1 MIYLSSYNL
10 AFIKIPKNAS
20 TAVSKILLESDLT
33 TDSDVITY
41 TTYKNNFLTRN
52 CSTDPSLAHITMS
65 EAVNLGFVPEYCNSF
80 CVIRNPV
87 ERLLSLYL
95 YRCRQGLHKL
105 SVSTFSNLVY
115 EGGGTINDH
124 RWQNLLQSDFIAPS
138 TTLLLYDSLFEEL
151 QVLYIKYFNKT
162 LGSLECVNSSSN
174 AATKDLI
181 DYFYTA
187 STKQLVNS
195 YYERDII
202 LYDKLRNTSITSRL
216 SSAE

>member
-10 AFIKIPKNAS
+10 VFIKIPKNAS
-20 TAVSKILLESDLT
+20 TAVSKILLDSDLT
-33 TDSDVITY
+33 NTSDIITY
-41 TTYKNNFLTRN
+41 TTYKNSFITRN

-65 EAVNLGFVPEYCNSF
+65 EAVSLGFVPESCSSF
-80 CVIRNPV
+80 CVIRNPF

-105 SVSTFSNLVY
+105 SISTFSNLVH
-115 EGGGTINDH
+115 EGNGTISDH
-124 RWQNLLQSDFIAPS
+124 SWQNLLQSDFIVPN
-138 TTLLLYDSLFEEL
+138 TTMLLYDSLFEEL
-151 QVLYIKYFNKT
+151 QMLYAKHFDKT
-162 LGSLECVNSSSN
+162 LDSLEYVNSSSN

-216 SSAE
+216 SSSK